1 MLSDHLTQSL
11 EDPSLLSDHL
21 YLPLF
26 FLCLPFFFVSKTH
39 TSRRIHTYQN
49 HYRGWP
55 GVGVGRGAGGQGSSG
70 GGGKKTK
77 NKIYFTP
84 VAEGQLAV
92 SFSGNKVINKVMVP
106 F

>member
-26 FLCLPFFFVSKTH
+26 FLCLPFFLSAKH
-39 TSRRIHTYQN
+39 TQADAYTRTNITTL
-49 HYRGWP
+49 
-55 GVGVGRGAGGQGSSG
+55 GGQVGKGGCCSS

>member
-26 FLCLPFFFVSKTH
+26 FLCLPFFCQQNTHKQTH
-39 TSRRIHTYQN
+39 THVPTSLPWVARW
-49 HYRGWP
+49 GWE
-55 GVGVGRGAGGQGSSG
+55 VAAAAAAAKN
-70 GGGKKTK
+70 KKK
-77 NKIYFTP
+77 KKIYFTP